1 MVRRKHTIEILLR
14 PHFYPAMCKFHLSPV
29 LTGSVMVDTDLQLGR
44 I

>member
-14 PHFYPAMCKFHLSPV
+14 PYFYPAMCKFHLSPV
-29 LTGSVMVDTDLQLGR
+29 LTDSVIADTDLQLGR